1 MREAKQ
7 KFSEDVI
14 KEAQEI
20 LALYRFYRLDG
31 EIYLSDKEEAIYDLF
46 NAVTFTINECTV
58 LKTHLPFME
67 FIHPSREVLRGDSGW
82 VGHFKEL
89 DNCRFFLSD
98 VYDFLKLFFGQ
109 KEP

>member
-1 MREAKQ
+1 MREIKQ

-14 KEAQEI
+14 KEAEEI

-31 EIYLSDKEEAIYDLF
+31 QIYLSANDQAIYDLF
-46 NAVTFTINECTV
+46 SAVTFAINDCTV
-58 LKTHLPFME
+58 LKVHLPFME
-67 FIHPSREVLRGDSGW
+67 FIHPSREVLKGDSGW

-98 VYDFLKLFFGQ
+98 IYDFLRLFFG
-109 KEP
+109 KK